1 MKPVTNSVLFAGMST
16 VAVAQHHYEW
26 DHYYGTAAVPVA
38 DNQVTVVA
46 GHHPEWDHYYPDH
59 YYGTVAVA
67 PANTPA
73 QETVVQAPAAV
84 APQPEVV
91 VQTIEPEAVDAAPE
105 TVAPEPAPEVAA
117 PEPETTTLTPGAATT
132 RKTTVERTPEP
143 RSTKQETTERRSSTE
158 EAKSNYAYYTQVQDG
173 KTHTF
178 SVEIQTK
185 NEGVRQFAAVG
196 GAFVAVAGLLL

>member
-26 DHYYGTAAVPVA
+26 DHYYGDDHYYGTAAVPVA

-105 TVAPEPAPEVAA
+105 
-117 PEPETTTLTPGAATT
+117 PETTTLTPEAATT
-132 RKTTVERTPEP
+132 RETTVERTTEP